1 MGALNQTVKAGESIE
16 LIMFSYEGIT
26 AWEVTG
32 LPQGLDAII
41 DEDEHIIAIRHNVDA
56 SVKSGDYKYTVTVK
70 DNNSEEHTLSGVI
83 TVNNPDATVIKV
95 IENETQKVTAGD
107 VIQPIVFKL
116 TKTETVVLEE
126 IPPGN
131 FSGTRGTRVI
141 DEEEVVIYTVNGTVD
156 ENSWTVYSR

>member
-1 MGALNQTVKAGESIE
+1 MKRFIALVLALFFATAAVAEAEEASFKFELDKSWGALNQTVKAGESIE

-41 DEDEHIIAIRHNVDA
+41 DEDEHIIAIRHNMDA

-95 IENETQKVTAGD
+95 IENET
-107 VIQPIVFKL
+107 
-116 TKTETVVLEE
+116 
-126 IPPGN
+126 
-131 FSGTRGTRVI
+131 
-141 DEEEVVIYTVNGTVD
+141 
-156 ENSWTVYSR
+156 